1 MIDQT
6 ALLESRALRSSVLE
20 RTDVLDRV
28 KTLALLP
35 DGLHVTTAMVAG
47 YFGVSVEAV
56 RQVKAR
62 HREELSQNGMVT
74 LQGRDLREF
83 KRDILSR
90 YPGSYPQPRS
100 GLTLYS
106 RRAVLNIAMLLRD
119 SEVARRVRTYLLDM
133 EHLARTGP
141 MTEPTEPTGHTG
153 PATPEI
159 ISLAALDAR
168 IDQRINHALGRTVVP
183 MFNALIETAGE
194 HRREL
199 TALHGDV
206 RRAEHRLR
214 QHSARLRRLE
224 GRR

>member
-35 DGLHVTTAMVAG
+35 DGLHVTTAMVAA
-47 YFGVSVEAV
+47 YFGVSVEAI
-56 RQVKAR
+56 RQIKAR
-62 HREELSQNGMVT
+62 HREELCQNGMVT

-90 YPGSYPQPRS
+90 YSGSYPQPRS
-100 GLTLYS
+100 GLTVYS
-106 RRAVLNIAMLLRD
+106 RRAVLDIAMLLRD

-133 EHLARTGP
+133 EHL
-141 MTEPTEPTGHTG
+141 
-153 PATPEI
+153 
-159 ISLAALDAR
+159 
-168 IDQRINHALGRTVVP
+168 GRTVVP
-183 MFNALIETAGE
+183 MFNALIETSGE